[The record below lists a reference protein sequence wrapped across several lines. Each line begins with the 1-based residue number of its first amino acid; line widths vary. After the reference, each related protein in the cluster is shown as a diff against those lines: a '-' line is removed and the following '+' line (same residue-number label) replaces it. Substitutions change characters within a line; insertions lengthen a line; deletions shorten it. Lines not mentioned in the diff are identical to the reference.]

1 MSIKI
6 ELEFVP
12 VSERLPE
19 ESGYYLAAF
28 LYSDGTRSFDV
39 INYLNGKFMGL
50 NNYYGQ
56 LAHWAKLPDLSKEK
70 EESKESLKATKPVFA
85 DYLKEVKEQ
94 YYEGMNELMAKDYK
108 REAIEQ
114 RRRDMFE
121 RVALALIHNA
131 YGGMSSHSELS
142 DLASRL
148 ATELLSESDKFARG
162 E

>member
-6 ELEFVP
+6 ELEFIP

-56 LAHWAKLPDLSKEK
+56 LTHWAKLPDLSKAK
-70 EESKESLKATKPVFA
+70 EEDQIIKQMEDAIEVSKQAA
-85 DYLKEVKEQ
+85 EQ
-94 YYEGMNELMAKDYK
+94 Y
-108 REAIEQ
+108 